1 VKPIVI
7 VGEAKGAEEHR
18 INSSFVGASGVEL
31 LRLLNESG
39 IIKLTGNDKGLIG
52 DYYRRGD
59 PRSIDS
65 IWKLHPEVY
74 RTNVFQI
81 HPPGNR
87 LEWFCGD
94 RVNGI
99 PSYPALITGTV
110 TAGAGKYVRREFEP
124 ELDRLCEE
132 ILRCDP
138 NLILALGNT
147 ALWALCGRTGIGK
160 LRGTTHLTTHC
171 VTGYKL
177 LPTYHPAAL
186 FRQWSNRPTTVIDLI
201 KARREAEY
209 PEIRRP
215 ACEIWIE
222 PTLEDINEFINSR
235 IAGCDLL
242 SVDIETSGSRITCIG
257 FAPSA
262 SAAIVIP
269 FDDPRAKG
277 GSYWPDRESETRA
290 WVLLRSVLTDRSIPK
305 LFQNGMYD
313 IAFLLRSYGI
323 TVRGCSEDTML
334 LHHALQPE
342 SLKGL
347 GYLGSIYTD
356 FGPWKSDRK
365 HVETIG
371 RDK

>member
-1 VKPIVI
+1 MSKPIVI
-7 VGEAKGAEEHR
+7 VGEARGAEEHR
-18 INSSFVGASGVEL
+18 IASSFVGASGVEL
-31 LRLLNESG
+31 LRLLNESS

-59 PRSIDS
+59 PRSIES
-65 IWKLHPEVY
+65 IWRLHPEVY

-81 HPPGNR
+81 HPPQNR
-87 LEWFCGD
+87 LEWFCGPKTE
-94 RVNGI
+94 GI
-99 PSYPALITGTV
+99 PSYPALLT
-110 TAGAGKYVRREFEP
+110 GKYVRREFEP
-124 ELDRLCEE
+124 ELDRLADE
-132 ILRCDP
+132 ILALDP
-138 NLILALGNT
+138 NLILGLGNT

-177 LPTYHPAAL
+177 LPTYHPASL
-186 FRQWSNRPTTVIDLI
+186 FRQWDNRPTTIVDLR
-201 KARREAEY
+201 KAKREAEY

-215 ACEIWIE
+215 RCEIWIE
-222 PTLEDINEFINSR
+222 PTLEDIDEFFTKYVR
-235 IAGCDLL
+235 CGCDLL
-242 SVDIETSGSRITCIG
+242 SVDIETTGSRITCIG

-262 SAAIVIP
+262 ERAIVIP

-277 GSYWPDRESETRA
+277 GSYWSTKAAESAA
-290 WVLLRSVLTDRSIPK
+290 WNLVRTVLVDGSIPK
-305 LFQNGMYD
+305 LFQNGLYD
-313 IAFLLRSYGI
+313 ITILWANYGI
-323 TVRGCSEDTML
+323 PVRGCAHDTML

-365 HVETIG
+365 HAGETIG